1 MWKSYRKTS
10 LSITLLIV
18 LVLTVAAAGRA
29 ADTKAQVT
37 KIILEPSS
45 LVFSEPDTGRRV
57 LVTGVDTDGFKIDL
71 THEASL
77 EPQGNTVK
85 LGDDGLIYPVASGET
100 KVKVSAAGHSAELS
114 VTVADLGASRPVN
127 FKRDVM
133 PILNKLSCTSGS
145 CHGAAEGK
153 NGFKLSLRGYDPE
166 SDYQALLYE
175 ISGRRVNR
183 AAPAASLLISK
194 PTQGVPHQGGLV
206 LTQPE
211 YKETILRWISE
222 GTAFGDNTKDAVE
235 KLEVYPKEIFMA
247 RTGMKQQILVLAHY
261 GDGSVRD
268 VSKEASIKSNTETI
282 ATVAPGGEHIMTAVA
297 PGPMRM
303 EGAQSVVGE
312 RIGEAALQV
321 RYEGKFVTLPMT
333 VLNPEEGFT
342 WSNPPKHNY
351 IDEHIDAKL
360 RRLKIQPAPISDD
373 ATFLRRAYLDLDGIP
388 PTPRQARAFLE
399 DPEKSRLKR
408 SRLID
413 DLMKRKQFVDHW
425 ALKWGDLLQSN
436 RKYLGEK
443 GTWAFRQWIRDAVFG
458 NRPYDELVR
467 ELITSSGSTHQN
479 PAANFYRVN
488 DNPKTAMENTA
499 QIFLGVRMACAQCH
513 DHPFERW
520 TQNQYYQLASFFA
533 AVGVKPGFESDEQ
546 IVYLKRE
553 DDLIK
558 HPKSG
563 RYIEPEYLIASAGA
577 PPIPADSDRREAL
590 AQWLTSDENPF
601 FARAIVNR
609 LWSYFLGRGIIEP
622 VDDIRASNPPVNEAL
637 LAAMAKDF
645 VDHGY
650 DLQHVIRTIVNSRTY
665 QASIDTNKWN
675 AADET
680 NFSHFIPRRLPAETL
695 LDAVTAATGSKPE
708 FEGVPHDF
716 TAQELPDP
724 FVGKGGFLDMFGR
737 PQRESACECERRG
750 NVSLPQAMKL
760 VNGPTL
766 AEAIADPEGRV
777 AEAILAGNSD
787 RQLIEDLY
795 LATFSRLPTATE
807 YDSALTYIKKG
818 PSRASRSQDLLW
830 ALINSN
836 AFLFNR

>member
-1 MWKSYRKTS
+1 MWKTS
-10 LSITLLIV
+10 VSITLLIF
-18 LVLTVAAAGRA
+18 LVLTVAAAGTA
-29 ADTKAQVT
+29 ADTKVQVT
-37 KIILEPSS
+37 KIILEPPA
-45 LVFSEPDTGRRV
+45 LVLSEPDKGWRV

-145 CHGAAEGK
+145 CHGAAKGK

-166 SDYQALLYE
+166 FDYQTLLYE

-183 AAPAASLLISK
+183 AAPAESLLISK
-194 PTQGVPHQGGLV
+194 PTQAVPHQGGLV

-222 GTAFGDNTKDAVE
+222 GTLFGDNKKDAVE
-235 KLEVYPKEIFMA
+235 KLEAYPKEIFMA

-282 ATVAPGGEHIMTAVA
+282 AKVAPGGEHIMTAVA

-303 EGAQSVVGE
+303 EGAQSIVGE

-360 RRLKIQPAPISDD
+360 KRLKIQPAPVSDD
-373 ATFLRRAYLDLDGIP
+373 ATFLRRVYLDLAGIP

-443 GTWAFRQWIRDAVFG
+443 GTWAFRQWIRDAISG

-467 ELITSSGSTHQN
+467 ELITSTGSTYQN

-488 DNPKTAMENTA
+488 NDPKVAMETTT
-499 QIFLGVRMACAQCH
+499 QIFLGVRMVCAQCH

-546 IVYLKRE
+546 IIYLKRE

-558 HPKSG
+558 HPNSG
-563 RYIEPEYLIASAGA
+563 RYVEPQYLIASAGA
-577 PPIPADSDRREAL
+577 PTIPDDGDRREAL
-590 AQWLTSDENPF
+590 AQWLTSDKNPF

-665 QASIDTNKWN
+665 QASIETNKWN
-675 AADET
+675 GADET

-695 LDAVTAATGSKPE
+695 LDAVTVATGSKPE

-750 NVSLPQAMKL
+750 NVSLPQTMKL

-766 AEAIADPEGRV
+766 AEAIADPKGRV
-777 AEAILAGNSD
+777 SEAILAGNSD

-807 YDSALTYIKKG
+807 YDSALTYIKRG

>member
-1 MWKSYRKTS
+1 MWKISV
-10 LSITLLIV
+10 SITLIV
-18 LVLTVAAAGRA
+18 CLVMTVTAAGAA
-29 ADTKAQVT
+29 ADTQAPVT
-37 KIILEPSS
+37 GIILEPSA
-45 LVFSEPDTGRRV
+45 LVLSEPEKGRRV
-57 LVTGVDTDGFKIDL
+57 LVTGVDKDGFKIDL
-71 THEASL
+71 THEAAF
-77 EPQGNTVK
+77 EPQGNVVK
-85 LGDDGLIYPVASGET
+85 LGDDGLIHPVAAGGT

-114 VTVADLGASRPVN
+114 VTVAELGAARPVN

-145 CHGAAEGK
+145 CHGAAKGK

-166 SDYQALLYE
+166 SDYEALLFE
-175 ISGRRVNR
+175 IAGRRVDR
-183 AAPAASLLISK
+183 AAPAKSLLIAK
-194 PTQGVPHQGGLV
+194 PMQTVPHQGGLV

-211 YKETILRWISE
+211 YRETILRWISE
-222 GTAFGDNTKDAVE
+222 GTVFGDDKKDAVE
-235 KLEVYPKEIFMA
+235 KLEVYPAEIFMA
-247 RTGMKQQILVLAHY
+247 RPGMKQQILVLAHY

-282 ATVAPGGEHIMTAVA
+282 AKLAPGGEHVMTAVS
-297 PGPMRM
+297 PGPVRM
-303 EGAQSVVGE
+303 EGAQSIVGE

-321 RYEGKFVTLPMT
+321 RYEGKFATLPMT
-333 VLNPEEGFT
+333 VLNPGEGYS

-351 IDEHIDAKL
+351 IDEHIDRKL
-360 RRLKIQPAPISDD
+360 ERLKIQPAPVSDD
-373 ATFLRRAYLDLDGIP
+373 ATFLRRAYLDLTGIP

-443 GTWAFRQWIRDAVFG
+443 GTWAFRQWIRDAISG

-467 ELITSSGSTHQN
+467 ELITSTGSTFQN
-479 PAANFYRVN
+479 PAANFFRVN
-488 DNPKTAMENTA
+488 DDPKVAMEKTA
-499 QIFLGVRMACAQCH
+499 QIFLGVRMVCAQCH

-533 AVGVKPGFESDEQ
+533 AVGVKPGFDSDEQ

-558 HPKSG
+558 HPNSG
-563 RYIEPEYLIASAGA
+563 RYVEPEYLIASAGA
-577 PPIPADSDRREAL
+577 PPIPADGDRREAL
-590 AQWLTSDENPF
+590 AQWLTSEKNPF

-609 LWSYFLGRGIIEP
+609 LWSYFLGRGIIDP

-637 LAAMAKDF
+637 LGAMAKDF
-645 VDHGY
+645 AGHGY
-650 DLQHVIRTIVNSRTY
+650 DLRHVIRTIVNSRAY
-665 QASIDTNKWN
+665 QAGIETNEWN
-675 AADET
+675 ETDET

-695 LDAVTAATGSKPE
+695 LDAVTVATGSKPE

-750 NVSLPQAMKL
+750 NVSLPQAMNL

-777 AEAILAGNSD
+777 AEAILAGVSD
-787 RQLIEDLY
+787 RHLIEDLY
-795 LATFSRLPTATE
+795 LATLSRLPTATE
-807 YDSALTYIKKG
+807 YDSALTYVKKG

>member
-1 MWKSYRKTS
+1 MWKTS
-10 LSITLLIV
+10 VSITLLIF
-18 LVLTVAAAGRA
+18 LVLTVAAAGTA

-37 KIILEPSS
+37 KIILEPPA
-45 LVFSEPDTGRRV
+45 LVLSEPDKGWRV

-114 VTVADLGASRPVN
+114 VTVTDLGTSRPVN

-145 CHGAAEGK
+145 CHGAAKGK

-166 SDYQALLYE
+166 FDYQALLYE

-183 AAPAASLLISK
+183 AAPAESLLISK
-194 PTQGVPHQGGLV
+194 PTQAVPHQGGLV

-211 YKETILRWISE
+211 YKKTILRWISE
-222 GTAFGDNTKDAVE
+222 GTLFGDNRKDAVE
-235 KLEVYPKEIFMA
+235 KLEVYPKEIFMT

-282 ATVAPGGEHIMTAVA
+282 AKMAPGGEHIMTAVA

-303 EGAQSVVGE
+303 EGAQSIVGE

-342 WSNPPKHNY
+342 WSNPPKYNY

-360 RRLKIQPAPISDD
+360 RRLKIQPAPVSDD
-373 ATFLRRAYLDLDGIP
+373 ATFLRRAYLDLAGIP
-388 PTPRQARAFLE
+388 PTPQQARSFLE

-443 GTWAFRQWIRDAVFG
+443 GTWAFRQWIRDAISG

-467 ELITSSGSTHQN
+467 ELITSSGSTYQN

-488 DNPKTAMENTA
+488 NDAKVAMEKTT
-499 QIFLGVRMACAQCH
+499 QIFLGVRMVCAQCH

-546 IVYLKRE
+546 IIYLKRE

-558 HPKSG
+558 HPNSG
-563 RYIEPEYLIASAGA
+563 RYVEPQYLIASAGA
-577 PPIPADSDRREAL
+577 PTIPDDGDRREAL
-590 AQWLTSDENPF
+590 AQWLTSDKNPF

-645 VDHGY
+645 IDHGY

-665 QASIDTNKWN
+665 QASIEANKWN
-675 AADET
+675 GADET

-695 LDAVTAATGSKPE
+695 LDAVTVATGSKPE

-777 AEAILAGNSD
+777 SEAILAGNSD

-807 YDSALTYIKKG
+807 YDSALTYVKRG